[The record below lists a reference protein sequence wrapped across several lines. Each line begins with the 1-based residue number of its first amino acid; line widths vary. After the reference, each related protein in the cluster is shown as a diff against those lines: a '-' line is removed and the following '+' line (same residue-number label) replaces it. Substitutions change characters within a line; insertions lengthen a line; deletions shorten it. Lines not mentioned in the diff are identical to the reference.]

1 MAVPPD
7 IPIAIACVYYWY
19 IVYSDTLADVRSR
32 IRYTVHSRSMCESVK
47 AVCKRLSIRHFY
59 IYTITKSIV
68 TRFLQSG
75 LTCLSA
81 RCGLTYCISDSIQLY
96 VAVCSSRQLCA
107 WCRFTAVRWQGTLRH
122 APRCTQLNT
131 AFKCSPM
138 LFMLSRRVPP
148 FDGLLLVQ
156 LYTPEYAVS
165 MCAAG
170 VVHMTAHVAGAY
182 RHGEAGPW
190 RAHPRIR
197 IPEGSPLLPR

>member
-1 MAVPPD
+1 MQ
-7 IPIAIACVYYWY
+7 AIVNSSFLHLYDYEKY
-19 IVYSDTLADVRSR
+19 RYSFFTEWSHVSIRAVRSHL
-32 IRYTVHSRSMCESVK
+32 TVISQTVKPYIHSC
-47 AVCKRLSIRHFY
+47 
-59 IYTITKSIV
+59 T
-68 TRFLQSG
+68 
-75 LTCLSA
+75 
-81 RCGLTYCISDSIQLY
+81 